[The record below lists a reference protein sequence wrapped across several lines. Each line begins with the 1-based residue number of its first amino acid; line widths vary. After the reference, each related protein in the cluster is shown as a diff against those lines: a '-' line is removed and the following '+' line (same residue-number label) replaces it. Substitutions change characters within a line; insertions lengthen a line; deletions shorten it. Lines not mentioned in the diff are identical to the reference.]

1 MKVWDHILQMWG
13 VGGDLVVGFGGGGGG
28 VDVAAGSVQS
38 RRKASQAPLVSSFSN
53 VRKLS
58 FATAHPTGCA
68 V

>member
-13 VGGDLVVGFGGGGGG
+13 VGGDLLAGVGGGG
-28 VDVAAGSVQS
+28 VDVDVAGSVHS

-58 FATAHPTGCA
+58 FATAQPTGCA